1 MTFVVVLKHRLQAD
15 VEGEVDIEEAI
26 DMADYYPSF
35 IWDVMS
41 VPATRHEKSYP
52 CCPDDIFPD
61 VTFQLTIRRKT
72 LFYTVNLIIPC
83 VAISFL
89 TVLVFFLPS
98 DSGEKITLCISIL
111 LALTVFFL
119 LLSELIPPTSLVIPL
134 IGKYLLF
141 TMILVTCSIVIT
153 VGVLN
158 IHYRS
163 ISTHSMPEWVEY
175 VFLDRL
181 PRYLLMKRPNYT
193 DSLGEKLAKKWKRE
207 RSIRKSH
214 SSNLHK
220 RYFNNYVF
228 VYYKKNFP
236 F

>member
-1 MTFVVVLKHRLQAD
+1 
-15 VEGEVDIEEAI
+15 
-26 DMADYYPSF
+26 MADYYPSF

-41 VPATRHEKSYP
+41 VPAQRHEKTYP

-141 TMILVTCSIVIT
+141 TMILVTCSVVIT

-158 IHYRS
+158 LHYRS
-163 ISTHSMPEWVEY
+163 KSTHDMPDWVHSILIE
-175 VFLDRL
+175 RL
-181 PRYLLMKRPNYT
+181 PRYLWMKRPNY
-193 DSLGEKLAKKWKRE
+193 DQDKGDKLIKKWKQDRNL
-207 RSIRKSH
+207 RKSL
-214 SSNLHK
+214 SSSIHK
-220 RYFNNYVF
+220 R
-228 VYYKKNFP
+228 
-236 F
+236 